1 MKVFDISDIGFKC
14 QQSFFFLISEKWKIK
29 KNEKTP
35 WRYWK
40 ISVIRNAWYLV
51 FTCDLVMD
59 KPVGGLTG
67 TFRTSF
73 MDINLNLS
81 FPSQRQFYNW
91 PISYRLWKG
100 FVRKLKKRNNSRM
113 FFHLFKVYPLNGKA
127 NNYHICEFSVE
138 KFRLLHL
145 THLCN
150 KISYLLVY
158 HVNVFPNIPTNRRR
172 CKKSAFKDFFENPP
186 NVILHCKENNL

>member
-1 MKVFDISDIGFKC
+1 MPAI
-14 QQSFFFLISEKWKIK
+14 FFFLISEKWKIK

-51 FTCDLVMD
+51 FTCGLVMD
-59 KPVGGLTG
+59 KSVGGLTG

-113 FFHLFKVYPLNGKA
+113 FFHLFKVYPLN
-127 NNYHICEFSVE
+127 E
-138 KFRLLHL
+138 KQTIIIFVNFRLRNFGCCIWLI
-145 THLCN
+145 CAI
-150 KISYLLVY
+150 KYLI
-158 HVNVFPNIPTNRRR
+158 F
-172 CKKSAFKDFFENPP
+172 
-186 NVILHCKENNL
+186 

>member
-1 MKVFDISDIGFKC
+1 
-14 QQSFFFLISEKWKIK
+14 
-29 KNEKTP
+29 
-35 WRYWK
+35 
-40 ISVIRNAWYLV
+40 
-51 FTCDLVMD
+51 
-59 KPVGGLTG
+59 
-67 TFRTSF
+67 
-73 MDINLNLS
+73 
-81 FPSQRQFYNW
+81 
-91 PISYRLWKG
+91 
-100 FVRKLKKRNNSRM
+100 M

-172 CKKSAFKDFFENPP
+172 CNKSAFKDFFENPP
-186 NVILHCKENNL
+186 NVILHCKENNLQINSYNIFADCVFYNPCFPLQILKHRSVALRHTSLNLHFDNNTLYSSALCYFVFNKMIFK

>member
-1 MKVFDISDIGFKC
+1 
-14 QQSFFFLISEKWKIK
+14 
-29 KNEKTP
+29 
-35 WRYWK
+35 
-40 ISVIRNAWYLV
+40 
-51 FTCDLVMD
+51 
-59 KPVGGLTG
+59 
-67 TFRTSF
+67 
-73 MDINLNLS
+73 
-81 FPSQRQFYNW
+81 
-91 PISYRLWKG
+91 
-100 FVRKLKKRNNSRM
+100 M
-113 FFHLFKVYPLNGKA
+113 FFHLFKVYLLNGKA